1 MGSAVSPMDF
11 LPWGPSLEALELR
24 PCSPDCSPW
33 FLLPCWPQGSSP
45 SFGGSEKRKHRQDS
59 PWCKKSKLLNAD
71 PRARDFPLLC
81 DGPAGTHHTL
91 LNTPKDEACFE
102 EKLRYTRLRCRLD
115 ERLIFKERHF
125 SLGRMAD
132 RYIGVIQTGIWQVFF
147 QKAMKRIPCFKKQ
160 LTDFFFFLLN
170 VKNQVSKLKLAFWK
184 PCVCQNKSWETCM
197 SLTVSQHWEEFLMR
211 SEVLTNVI
219 YLASYH
225 GINQYLEE
233 LHNSVK

>member
-33 FLLPCWPQGSSP
+33 FLLPWWPQGSSP
-45 SFGGSEKRKHRQDS
+45 SFGGSEK
-59 PWCKKSKLLNAD
+59 KKAPPKTLLDAKSQSSWTLILGHVTFHCCVMDQQVHTTHFWTRPCFKEKLLYI
-71 PRARDFPLLC
+71 C
-81 DGPAGTHHTL
+81 
-91 LNTPKDEACFE
+91 
-102 EKLRYTRLRCRLD
+102 LRCRLK
-115 ERLIFKERHF
+115 ERLIFKERYF

-132 RYIGVIQTGIWQVFF
+132 RYIEVIQTGVWQVFF
-147 QKAMKRIPCFKKQ
+147 QKAMKRVPCFKK

-197 SLTVSQHWEEFLMR
+197 SLTASQHREEFLMR